1 MRAGRPR
8 SQAKADAVGGRRPG
22 AGDRYFFIINI
33 DAQDA
38 QDERDERFL
47 HQKPARAMIR
57 ADGCSGLQ
65 ASRGRI
71 C

>member
-22 AGDRYFFIINI
+22 VGDRYFFIINI

-57 ADGCSGLQ
+57 CGFTDAQDYKLAVS
-65 ASRGRI
+65 
-71 C
+71 